1 MGRCLQKKSMK
12 IRFCKV
18 AVMLMTDKTNS
29 ENKSNFADKKVKQDP
44 DVLIQRIHEGD
55 GTAFD
60 ELSENYMPLINSV
73 CSSFETSIEETE
85 GAGDL
90 SELRQE
96 LSFTLYRAAKAYEA
110 GKGHATFGKYGKRCL
125 TNCAIS
131 YLRKI
136 RSAKKK
142 QEKALRKLENELRCE
157 KHQHTFDTYF
167 NGYGYLDKK
176 EILER
181 ISFVLS
187 SYEFTVF
194 NKYLEG
200 LSAGKIAAELETDEK
215 SVNNVVYRSKRKV
228 AAVFNPP
235 KSGEEPSSDGMT

>member
-1 MGRCLQKKSMK
+1 
-12 IRFCKV
+12 
-18 AVMLMTDKTNS
+18 MLMTDKTNS
-29 ENKSNFADKKVKQDP
+29 VNKSDFADKKVKQDP
-44 DVLIQRIHEGD
+44 AVLIQRIHEGD
-55 GTAFD
+55 GVAFD
-60 ELSENYMPLINSV
+60 ELSENYMPLVNSV
-73 CSSFETSIEETE
+73 CSSFETVIEETE

-96 LSFTLYRAAKAYEA
+96 LNFTLYRAAKAYEIDR
-110 GKGHATFGKYGKRCL
+110 GHATFGKYAKICL

-142 QEKALRKLENELRCE
+142 QEKALRKLENELLSE
-157 KHQHTFDTYF
+157 KHRHTFDTYF
-167 NGYGYLDKK
+167 NGYDYIDKK
-176 EILER
+176 EILEK

-200 LSAGKIAAELETDEK
+200 LSAGKIAAELKTSEK
-215 SVNNVVYRSKRKV
+215 SVNNAVYRSKRKV

-235 KSGEEPSSDGMT
+235 KSGKKPSSDGTL